1 MHDMVHL
8 LSSELPKLQ
17 SLCLHD
23 FHPNRGHSWLFP
35 SGWWPSSSCGYTSGA
50 CNKHFVQ
57 VYPDLWQGSPERKL
71 RVERVNCF
79 EATWKM
85 FSRFQQLGF
94 TIVMARRDQGAWS
107 SMISPSPIWAY
118 RLLVIQLGG
127 SPKSSFWH
135 QKKNTSQ
142 ASMWWCLLCWGTSR
156 CLFFYFL
163 FSLDLV

>member
-135 QKKNTSQ
+135 QKKTPLKPQCDDVYYAEEHPGVYSFIFCFP
-142 ASMWWCLLCWGTSR
+142 WI
-156 CLFFYFL
+156 
-163 FSLDLV
+163 